1 MLSAARH
8 HSGVLNGDVPGKCMF
23 LNIAAL
29 RKKVFAVSC
38 FHQAYTSPYHTV
50 VSSTDHTWHGKTEA
64 EEPYDAVVIPLYI
77 FERKE
82 ENICSLLCKKVFQ
95 QSFSSYIEMHITT
108 YLQLEHQGDNPCT
121 YTSKVCLDK
130 NWNFPLQVA

>member
-1 MLSAARH
+1 MLSAARYH
-8 HSGVLNGDVPGKCMF
+8 PGVLEGDVPGKWMF
-23 LNIAAL
+23 LNTAAL
-29 RKKVFAVSC
+29 CKKVIAVSC
-38 FHQAYTSPYHTV
+38 FHQAYVSPCHTV

-64 EEPYDAVVIPLYI
+64 EEPYNAAVIQLHS

-95 QSFSSYIEMHITT
+95 QSFSSYTEMNIAI
-108 YLQLEHQGDNPCT
+108 YLQLEHQGDNPRT
-121 YTSKVCLDK
+121 YTSKVRLDK